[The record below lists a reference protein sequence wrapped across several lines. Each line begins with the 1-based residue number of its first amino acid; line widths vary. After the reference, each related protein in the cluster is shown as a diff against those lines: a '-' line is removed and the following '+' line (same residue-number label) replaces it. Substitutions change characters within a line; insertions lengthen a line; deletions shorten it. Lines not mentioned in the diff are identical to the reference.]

1 MKMVKNINYMSLL
14 ALILLL
20 LSACNKDITDFGYNG
35 ELSGTI
41 KDASGNIVPGDIT
54 TANFI
59 IRVKAEGDISTVDI
73 RIKGDGKYANT
84 KLYPAKSKIW
94 ITGPIVSQPA
104 TDTVVVDLTGGKKVV
119 QDFVVKPV
127 FSVATPAVSGT
138 PTSTSASFTYSI
150 TANSTLNP
158 SKREIYCSTLPY
170 PNTST
175 GSGPYYSTIKV
186 AMTTNSG
193 TVTVTGLTAGT
204 KYYCRIGVQA
214 SSTQMN
220 FSDQI
225 TFTTPK

>member
-1 MKMVKNINYMSLL
+1 MVKNINYMSLL

-127 FSVATPAVSGT
+127 FSVAIPAVSGT

-193 TVTVTGLTAGT
+193 TVNVTGLTAGT

>member
-127 FSVATPAVSGT
+127 FSVAIPAVSGT

-193 TVTVTGLTAGT
+193 TVNVTGLTAGT